1 MISKAKYIEVCL
13 LRNTKSI
20 SLDAAVI
27 EQAIKRYDEMVMKD
41 TSGSHYKAM
50 TVLTENYNRRM
61 TSLKGY
67 GNGVNPVWAK
77 EEIES
82 LRSIW
87 DSFAV
92 LRKITINSS
101 EDKADIWHIG
111 ERP

>member
-20 SLDAAVI
+20 SLDAAII
-27 EQAIKRYDEMVMKD
+27 EQAIKRYDELVKNSSSD
-41 TSGSHYKAM
+41 VHYKAM
-50 TVLTENYNRRM
+50 TVLSENYTRRM

-77 EEIES
+77 EELEN

-87 DSFAV
+87 DSFDV
-92 LRKITINSS
+92 LRKISIQNSD
-101 EDKADIWHIG
+101 DKESVWHIG